1 MHEREGLL
9 PWQISFLV
17 CFLPHNAE
25 MHYKFN
31 QNKEIHVTSLLRH
44 QDVLDNNVIL
54 ACDSLCFYWNKQM
67 LYWPCDPA
75 KDKHW

>member
-1 MHEREGLL
+1 
-9 PWQISFLV
+9 
-17 CFLPHNAE
+17 

-67 LYWPCDPA
+67 LYWPRDPA